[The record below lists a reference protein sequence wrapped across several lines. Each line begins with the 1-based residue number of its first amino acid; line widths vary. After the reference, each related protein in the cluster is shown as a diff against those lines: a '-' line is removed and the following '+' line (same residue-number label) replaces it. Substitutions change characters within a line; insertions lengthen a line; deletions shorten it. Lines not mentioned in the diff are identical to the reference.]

1 MFRKFNI
8 RVYGLFIKDNCVLV
22 SDEFRFGTKMTKFPG
37 GGLEVNEGLVDC
49 LLRECKEEFNQ
60 EFKVIDHFYT
70 TDFYITSAF
79 NPNEQLI
86 SIYYTIAPLD
96 EIKFKISNVPFD
108 FNLIDEAQSF
118 RWIKIP
124 EISSNDFTFP
134 IDKLV
139 GEKLK
144 VF

>member
-37 GGLEVNEGLVDC
+37 GGLEANEGLVDC

-60 EFKVIDHFYT
+60 EFKIINHFYT
-70 TDFYITSAF
+70 TEYYITSAF

-96 EIKFKISNVPFD
+96 EIKFNISNVPFD
-108 FNLIDEAQSF
+108 FDLIDEAQSF

-134 IDKLV
+134 IDKEV
-139 GEKLK
+139 GEMLRS
-144 VF
+144 